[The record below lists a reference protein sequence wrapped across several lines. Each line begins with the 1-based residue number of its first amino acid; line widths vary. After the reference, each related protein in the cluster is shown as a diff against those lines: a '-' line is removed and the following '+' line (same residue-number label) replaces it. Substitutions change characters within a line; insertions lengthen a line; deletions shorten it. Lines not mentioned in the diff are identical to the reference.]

1 MNLSVECEQID
12 CIYARTHNVKLD
24 LYNVDISFID
34 QIKPS
39 ELLKEIDL
47 YKLLDEVDFDVLHD
61 YMMEREDAK

>member
-24 LYNVDISFID
+24 LYNVDMSFID

-61 YMMEREDAK
+61 YMMERENAK

>member
-24 LYNVDISFID
+24 LYNVDMSFLE
-34 QIKPS
+34 QIKPL

>member
-1 MNLSVECEQID
+1 MNLSVECESID

-24 LYNVDISFID
+24 LYNVDMSFID

-47 YKLLDEVDFDVLHD
+47 YKLLDEVDFDDLND
-61 YMMEREDAK
+61 YMEQRKDVK

>member
-1 MNLSVECEQID
+1 MNIGVECEQID
-12 CIYARTHNVKLD
+12 CIYPKNHYVKLD
-24 LYNVDISFID
+24 LYNVDMSFLE
-34 QIKPS
+34 QIKPL

>member
-1 MNLSVECEQID
+1 MNLSVECESID

-24 LYNVDISFID
+24 LYNVDMSFID

>member
-12 CIYARTHNVKLD
+12 RIYARTHNVKLD

-61 YMMEREDAK
+61 YMMERENAK

>member
-1 MNLSVECEQID
+1 MNLSIECEQID

-24 LYNVDISFID
+24 LYKVDISFID

>member
-1 MNLSVECEQID
+1 MNISVECESID

>member
-1 MNLSVECEQID
+1 MQ
-12 CIYARTHNVKLD
+12 RTHNVKLD

-47 YKLLDEVDFDVLHD
+47 YKLLDEVDFDDLND
-61 YMMEREDAK
+61 YMEQRKDVK